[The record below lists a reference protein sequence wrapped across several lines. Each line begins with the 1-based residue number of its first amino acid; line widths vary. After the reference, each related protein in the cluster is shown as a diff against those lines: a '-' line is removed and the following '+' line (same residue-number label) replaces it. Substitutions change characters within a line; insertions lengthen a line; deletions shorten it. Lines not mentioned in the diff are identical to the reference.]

1 MPRRR
6 MQGTVVSDDMNK
18 TAVVLVERMKAHPL
32 YRKVIRRHKRYMAHD
47 ESNEARKGDVV
58 VIEECRPVSR
68 RKRWQI
74 VEWVRRGDEA

>member
-6 MQGTVVSDDMNK
+6 LQGTVVSNDMDK

-47 ESNEARKGDVV
+47 DANDAQVGDVV
-58 VIEECRPVSR
+58 VIEECRPLSR

-74 VEWVRRGDEA
+74 VEWLRRGEQA